1 MARASVSTSRHLHEA
16 AMNARQ
22 AICTAMSIALAVVP
36 YASPPQHTCPPKPI
50 KLIAPFPPGGGTD
63 IFARL
68 VATQLNQA
76 LGWTIV
82 VENTPGAA
90 GSIGVEA
97 ATKSAP
103 DGYTLVLGQTSNIAI
118 NPSLYPNLPYDP
130 QKDLV
135 PVALVASTPLVLVA
149 SPRSTYKTVA
159 EMVAAA
165 RAKPE
170 ALSFASPGNGTVGH
184 LAGEMFMRAAGIK
197 LLHVPYKGAAPAL
210 TDLLGGQVDLYFATA
225 QSVTEHIKSGTLRAL
240 AVTSRQRLSVLPSV
254 PTVDESGYKDFQAI
268 SWYGVLVPARTPQP
282 IVTRL
287 NTEIN
292 NVLPSADVRASVA
305 KEGGELRGRAAEH
318 FAAFLRDA
326 RTHGG
331 AAQHVVDFGG

>member
-1 MARASVSTSRHLHEA
+1 
-16 AMNARQ
+16 MNARQ
-22 AICTAMSIALAVVP
+22 AICTAMSIALAVVALP
-36 YASPPQHTCPPKPI
+36 AAAQDTYPAKPI

-82 VENTPGAA
+82 VENKPGAA

-149 SPRSTYKTVA
+149 SPRSTHKTVA

-165 RAKPE
+165 RRWP
-170 ALSFASPGNGTVGH
+170 
-184 LAGEMFMRAAGIK
+184 
-197 LLHVPYKGAAPAL
+197 
-210 TDLLGGQVDLYFATA
+210 
-225 QSVTEHIKSGTLRAL
+225 
-240 AVTSRQRLSVLPSV
+240 
-254 PTVDESGYKDFQAI
+254 
-268 SWYGVLVPARTPQP
+268 
-282 IVTRL
+282 
-287 NTEIN
+287 
-292 NVLPSADVRASVA
+292 
-305 KEGGELRGRAAEH
+305 
-318 FAAFLRDA
+318 
-326 RTHGG
+326 
-331 AAQHVVDFGG
+331 